1 MPMKSLTAAAVERL
15 KAPKSGQA
23 DYFDQGYPGLSLRIS
38 YGGRKA
44 WSMHYRLHGKL
55 HRMSSGDL
63 PRHEPCRGQGSMAGD
78 SKTGCQWNRPVRR
91 KGLGP
96 PLHSLRRCR

>member
-15 KAPKSGQA
+15 KAPKSGQV

-44 WSMHYRLHGKL
+44 WN
-55 HRMSSGDL
+55 DAL
-63 PRHEPCRGQGSMAGD
+63 PRARQAAPDQPWHIPRCKPCRG
-78 SKTGCQWNRPVRR
+78 P
-91 KGLGP
+91 
-96 PLHSLRRCR
+96 